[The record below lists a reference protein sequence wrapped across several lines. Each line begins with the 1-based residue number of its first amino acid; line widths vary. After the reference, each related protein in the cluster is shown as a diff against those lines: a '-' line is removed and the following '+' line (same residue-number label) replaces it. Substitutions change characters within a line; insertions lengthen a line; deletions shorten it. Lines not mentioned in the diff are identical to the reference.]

1 MEANQIESLFAV
13 VYLQKLDMREFFDV
27 KAIKWVVKI
36 LRNII
41 YIKKCGNAFC
51 SLINAVC

>member
-36 LRNII
+36 FQESSFTSKNV
-41 YIKKCGNAFC
+41 GMHFAA
-51 SLINAVC
+51 S